1 MKGGDRMPR
10 GRWREDG
17 ARTARGRREDGART
31 ARGRRWPGGL
41 GGLVVAVKNIE
52 ECACSVVQTLNG
64 RTQGSRQRSGRA
76 LATPAALRRYWRM
89 HMAEWSGE
97 SVAPHTILV
106 VEDDPIIQRVLQTTL
121 ELEGFSSA
129 QAETGEV
136 AIQIA
141 LREVPHLILLDLMLP
156 GMDGFEVVRQLRANV
171 KTAHIPVLMLS
182 ARHDTADKVRAF
194 DTSVDDYLTKPFNIE
209 ELLAR
214 IRMQLRRVQE
224 NLLSPLTGLPGGV
237 QVERAI
243 EQKLRE
249 EVPWAIL
256 YLDLDHFKAYNDVYG
271 FVRGNDLIRLLA
283 HVASDAVRE
292 SGNVTDFLGHVG
304 GDDFVLITT
313 PERLDFLCARL
324 IDQFDVQSRAL
335 YTEDDLRRGALS
347 ALDRQGHQRLYPLV
361 TLSIGVV
368 TNQHRAISS
377 MEEVSRVAAEVKR
390 KAKEALASSYFVDRR
405 GSSDDLLGP
414 EANLPAAGGQEVEH
428 PCAS

>member
-1 MKGGDRMPR
+1 
-10 GRWREDG
+10 
-17 ARTARGRREDGART
+17 
-31 ARGRRWPGGL
+31 
-41 GGLVVAVKNIE
+41 
-52 ECACSVVQTLNG
+52 
-64 RTQGSRQRSGRA
+64 
-76 LATPAALRRYWRM
+76 M
-89 HMAEWSGE
+89 HAPEWSDD
-97 SVAPHTILV
+97 SASPPTILV
-106 VEDDPIIQRVLQTTL
+106 VEDDPIIQRVLQSTL

-129 QAETGEV
+129 LADTGEA

-156 GMDGFEVVRQLRANV
+156 GMDGFEVVRQLRSNV

-243 EQKLRE
+243 EQKLHE
-249 EVPWAIL
+249 GVAWAIL

-283 HVASDAVRE
+283 HVAMDVIRQ

-304 GDDFVLITT
+304 GDDFVVITT
-313 PERLDFLCARL
+313 PERIDLLCGRL
-324 IDQFDVQSRAL
+324 IGEFDAQSRAL
-335 YTEDDLRRGALS
+335 YTEEDLRQGALN
-347 ALDRQGHQRLYPLV
+347 AVDRQGHMRTYPLV

-368 TNQHRAISS
+368 TNLHRPISS
-377 MEEVSRVAAEVKR
+377 IEEVSRIAAEVKR
-390 KAKEALASSYFVDRR
+390 KAKESAVSSYFVDRR
-405 GSSDDLLGP
+405 GSADDDFGG
-414 EANLPAAGGQEVEH
+414 ANLSTPRGQDVGH
-428 PCAS
+428 PYTT

>member
-1 MKGGDRMPR
+1 
-10 GRWREDG
+10 
-17 ARTARGRREDGART
+17 
-31 ARGRRWPGGL
+31 
-41 GGLVVAVKNIE
+41 
-52 ECACSVVQTLNG
+52 
-64 RTQGSRQRSGRA
+64 
-76 LATPAALRRYWRM
+76 M
-89 HMAEWSGE
+89 HAAEWSAGPD
-97 SVAPHTILV
+97 APNTVLV
-106 VEDDPIIQRVLQTTL
+106 VEDDPIIQRVLETTL
-121 ELEGFSSA
+121 ELEGFTSILA
-129 QAETGEV
+129 DTGEK

-141 LREVPHLILLDLMLP
+141 LREVPHVILLDLILP

-249 EVPWAIL
+249 GVSWAIL

-304 GDDFVLITT
+304 GDDYVVITT
-313 PERLDFLCARL
+313 PERADVLCRRL
-324 IDQFDVQSRAL
+324 IQRFDAQSRTL
-335 YTEDDLRRGALS
+335 YTEEDLRRGVLCAP
-347 ALDRQGHQRLYPLV
+347 DRQGHMRSYPLV

-368 TNQHRAISS
+368 TNQHRPIGS
-377 MEEVSRVAAEVKR
+377 MEEISRVAAEVKR
-390 KAKEALASSYFVDRR
+390 KAKESLASSYFVDRR
-405 GSSDDLLGP
+405 GSSDEVLGP
-414 EANLPAAGGQEVEH
+414 EANLPTAGGQDIGH
-428 PCAS
+428 PYAS

>member
-1 MKGGDRMPR
+1 M
-10 GRWREDG
+10 
-17 ARTARGRREDGART
+17 
-31 ARGRRWPGGL
+31 
-41 GGLVVAVKNIE
+41 
-52 ECACSVVQTLNG
+52 
-64 RTQGSRQRSGRA
+64 RA
-76 LATPAALRRYWRM
+76 P
-89 HMAEWSGE
+89 EWSE
-97 SVAPHTILV
+97 TTDSPHIILV
-106 VEDDPIIQRVLQTTL
+106 VEDDPIIQRVLQATL
-121 ELEGFSSA
+121 EMEGFSLALADS
-129 QAETGEV
+129 GEA

-194 DTSVDDYLTKPFNIE
+194 DTSVDDYLTKPFNVE

-249 EVPWAIL
+249 GVRWATL

-283 HVASDAVRE
+283 HVAADAVRQ

-304 GDDFVLITT
+304 GDDFVIITT
-313 PERLDFLCARL
+313 PERVEVLCSRL
-324 IDQFDVQSRAL
+324 ISEFDTQSRAL
-335 YTEDDLRRGALS
+335 YTDDDLRRGSLS
-347 ALDRQGHQRLYPLV
+347 ATDRQGHMRTYPLV

-368 TNQHRAISS
+368 TNQHRAVTS
-377 MEEVSRVAAEVKR
+377 MEEVSRIAAEVKR
-390 KAKEALASSYFVDRR
+390 KAKESAASSYFIDRR
-405 GSSDDLLGP
+405 GSPDDLLTDAP
-414 EANLPAAGGQEVEH
+414 FPAGGGHEVRH
-428 PCAS
+428 PYAS